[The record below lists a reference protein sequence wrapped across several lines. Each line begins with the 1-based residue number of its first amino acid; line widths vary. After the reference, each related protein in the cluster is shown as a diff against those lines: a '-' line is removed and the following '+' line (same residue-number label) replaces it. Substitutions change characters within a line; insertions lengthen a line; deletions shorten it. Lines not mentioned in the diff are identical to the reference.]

1 MYESYFH
8 LSGKPFQ
15 LNPDPSFYFGSRG
28 HKRAFAYLEYGLY
41 QSEGFII
48 ITGEVGAGK
57 TTIVRSLLEQLDA
70 AKVVAAQLVS
80 TQLEADDL
88 LRAVAMAFG
97 LPALGLDKATI
108 LASLETFLGKVTS
121 EGKRALLIVDEAQ
134 NLSPR
139 AVEELRMLSNFQYGD
154 QALLQSFLVGQP
166 ELRDLM
172 QSPQMQQLRQRV
184 IASYHLGPLDSSE
197 TQGYIEHRLR
207 HVGWADD
214 PKFDPACFP
223 SIHGATGGI
232 PRRINTLCN
241 RLLLAAFL
249 SERHELVADDVHA
262 IVDELKEELGGGGT
276 AFLRS
281 RVPRSAA
288 RRSPVDQV
296 GCGVAAHA
304 LRPHRRADRAPREN
318 GGRGRRPAAS
328 LASPGKDDQAGKSR
342 DPALMNGDGRPTGPL
357 ACVVG
362 ARPNYMKMAP
372 LLRAF
377 AARADLPASVLV
389 HTGQH
394 YDVAMNERL
403 FNDLELPAPDINLE
417 AGSGSH
423 AVQTAEIMQ
432 RFEPVLDRLAPS
444 CVIVVGDV
452 NSTLACS
459 LVATKKAVRVVHI
472 EAGLRS
478 FDRGMPEEINR
489 VLTDQIADRLY
500 TTERA
505 AEDNLAREGIPAERI
520 RFAGNVMIDSLL
532 QHRKRAVAP
541 AATLANE
548 GIAPGFVDWGVGY
561 GVVTL
566 HRPSNVDDPRALR
579 ECLALLAEVGRRCR

>member
-121 EGKRALLIVDEAQ
+121 EGKRALLVVDEAQ

-223 SIHGATGGI
+223 SIHSATGGI

-262 IVDELKEELGGGGT
+262 IVDELKEELGGEGP
-276 AFLRS
+276 LS
-281 RVPRSAA
+281 SVRVSA
-288 RRSPVDQV
+288 
-296 GCGVAAHA
+296 G
-304 LRPHRRADRAPREN
+304 APRVD
-318 GGRGRRPAAS
+318 RLSTKSDAAS
-328 LASPGKDDQAGKSR
+328 LHMHFDHIEER
-342 DPALMNGDGRPTGPL
+342 I
-357 ACVVG
+357 
-362 ARPNYMKMAP
+362 
-372 LLRAF
+372 
-377 AARADLPASVLV
+377 
-389 HTGQH
+389 
-394 YDVAMNERL
+394 ERL
-403 FNDLELPAPDINLE
+403 EKTVAAAVDL
-417 AGSGSH
+417 
-423 AVQTAEIMQ
+423 
-432 RFEPVLDRLAPS
+432 
-444 CVIVVGDV
+444 
-452 NSTLACS
+452 
-459 LVATKKAVRVVHI
+459 
-472 EAGLRS
+472 
-478 FDRGMPEEINR
+478 
-489 VLTDQIADRLY
+489 
-500 TTERA
+500 
-505 AEDNLAREGIPAERI
+505 
-520 RFAGNVMIDSLL
+520 
-532 QHRKRAVAP
+532 
-541 AATLANE
+541 
-548 GIAPGFVDWGVGY
+548 
-561 GVVTL
+561 L
-566 HRPSNVDDPRALR
+566 HR
-579 ECLALLAEVGRRCR
+579 LLHPEKTTKPANPGTQR